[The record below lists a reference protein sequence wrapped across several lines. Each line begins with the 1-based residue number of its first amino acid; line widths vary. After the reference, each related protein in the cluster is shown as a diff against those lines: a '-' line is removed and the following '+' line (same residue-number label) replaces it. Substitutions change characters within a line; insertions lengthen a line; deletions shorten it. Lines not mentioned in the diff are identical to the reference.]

1 MTIVYKILSI
11 VLLLPIIFV
20 NLSVGLAVACPAK
33 SGGQTMACCPKI
45 VVSCERTPEVKFSKP
60 SCCCRLSSGTKSAPM
75 LPYSAEPPSKT
86 EKEIV
91 KTLSPGNDDFKR
103 ASLNTPRFD
112 LFRQSKFLTHL
123 KIYTFV
129 SSYLI

>member
-20 NLSVGLAVACPAK
+20 NLSVGLAGACPAK
-33 SGGQTMACCPKI
+33 SGGQTMVCCPKI
-45 VVSCERTPEVKFSKP
+45 VVSCERTEVKFSKL

-91 KTLSPGNDDFKR
+91 KTLSPSNDDFKN
-103 ASLNTPRFD
+103 ACLSTPRFE